1 MDPMVEKN
9 VFFMTFSL
17 SVICENDKVMLILQ
31 MAGIGDTEIEIE
43 IDINIINGMK

>member
-17 SVICENDKVMLILQ
+17 SVICENNKVKLILK
-31 MAGIGDTEIEIE
+31 MAEILGVEIEIDT
-43 IDINIINGMK
+43 DINIINGMK